1 MLRYA
6 STYKYTALSQSIFI
20 LLGHT
25 CHITCY
31 ASIISHVMLPIT
43 ALCQT
48 PDQQQATIRELTMLL
63 SKRPEGVCNFV
74 EGASLSH
81 FDTDCKVV
89 YRHYATLYF
98 AVVVDARESELGIL
112 DLVQGMSPYAT
123 PMRCSQPRYTLPPC
137 PNILACVLTSSAPLS
152 PRLPVLVEALDRR
165 YENVCELDII
175 HHSDEV
181 LSILDEIVMG
191 GMVLETNIEEVQAAL
206 AEQEKLEKATRRA
219 SVRR

>member
-1 MLRYA
+1 
-6 STYKYTALSQSIFI
+6 
-20 LLGHT
+20 
-25 CHITCY
+25 
-31 ASIISHVMLPIT
+31 
-43 ALCQT
+43 
-48 PDQQQATIRELTMLL
+48 MLL

-81 FDTDCKVV
+81 FDADCKVV
-89 YRHYATLYF
+89 YRHYATLFF

-112 DLVQGMSPYAT
+112 DLVQGMSPLPA
-123 PMRCSQPRYTLPPC
+123 PHLPCSQQHGILGCLALPAQPAFSL
-137 PNILACVLTSSAPLS
+137 PSAFRRLARC
-152 PRLPVLVEALDRR
+152 LPVLVEALDRR